1 MGTMTARQPSS
12 HRLNQVIIL
21 PMYTVK
27 FGASKM
33 CCKMVAVSTKLQNL
47 PNLITL
53 VPPHGNVQ
61 LVVAILN
68 PVTFYIF

>member
-1 MGTMTARQPSS
+1 
-12 HRLNQVIIL
+12 
-21 PMYTVK
+21 MYTVK

-47 PNLITL
+47 QNLPNLITL

-61 LVVAILN
+61 LVVAFLN
-68 PVTFYIF
+68 PITFYIF